1 MNDKF
6 YSEMKFIMET
16 MNQTWSNLIG
26 MTYLGIY
33 ASFGRF
39 AIAEDSSLKRIK
51 KVKIN
56 KTVFGCI
63 MGFDITSKT
72 RYNIRKSR
80 QKDRWPKNVKQI
92 PGTSNYPKKNF
103 MNQPEILQV
112 EFKTLLITLFIS
124 FLLCAGLTYSLILV
138 SK

>member
-1 MNDKF
+1 
-6 YSEMKFIMET
+6 
-16 MNQTWSNLIG
+16 

-72 RYNIRKSR
+72 RYNIKKISTERSMAEKCETGY
-80 QKDRWPKNVKQI
+80 KQL
-92 PGTSNYPKKNF
+92 SK
-103 MNQPEILQV
+103 E
-112 EFKTLLITLFIS
+112 EFYEPARNTAS
-124 FLLCAGLTYSLILV
+124 
-138 SK
+138 